1 MSDLRACS
9 RSGLGFAAVCG
20 LAATALTGAVVADGG
35 PDPFSPTAIGALPFS
50 DTGDTTGG
58 IDNLD
63 AVCPYTGSTSP
74 DEWYELT
81 LGSDSDVTISLCNSG
96 YDTKTYVLESG
107 SLIEVG
113 CNDDACTSPGG
124 GLFRS
129 ELFLNLPAGTYLIA
143 VDGYLGEA
151 GPYEINVEVPVPI
164 EVDCPMGSVDEGEM
178 CDDTG
183 VPDITNGGCN
193 STPAV
198 FSTVACGDTVCGMA
212 WALGGT
218 RDTDWYR
225 IETTDAETSIVQ
237 TATAEFSLAMGFIPT
252 VPLGS
257 EDCSTISVIDPFAN
271 PAAGDTGSITTPC
284 LPAGGHWFFMGHDAF
299 DLLPCGVGAPFGND
313 YVSEW
318 ACTTPCPAE
327 PCPELGDLDNNGEVG
342 FSDLLILLTNYGPCP

>member
-1 MSDLRACS
+1 MSDLRACT

-20 LAATALTGAVVADGG
+20 LAATALTGAVLAEGG
-35 PDPFSPTAIGALPFS
+35 EDPFSAVAIASLPFS
-50 DTGDTTGG
+50 DTGDTSDN
-58 IDNLD
+58 IDDLD
-63 AVCPYTGSTSP
+63 AVCPFTGSTSP
-74 DEWYELT
+74 DVFYSISLSEAT
-81 LGSDSDVTISLCNSG
+81 DVTLDLCNSG
-96 YDTKTYVLESG
+96 YDTKVYVLDAATFV
-107 SLIEVG
+107 EVG

-129 ELFLNLPAGTYLIA
+129 ELFLNLPAGDYIIG
-143 VDGYLGEA
+143 VDGFGGDA
-151 GPYEINVEVPVPI
+151 GVYELNIEVPVPI
-164 EVDCPMGSVDEGEM
+164 EVDCPAGSVDEGEG

-198 FSTVACGDTVCGMA
+198 FSTVSCGDTVCGQA
-212 WALGGT
+212 WGLGGT

-225 IETTDAETSIVQ
+225 IVTVDVETSITQ

-271 PAAGDTGSITTPC
+271 PGAGDTGVVVTPC

-313 YVSEW
+313 YVSTW
-318 ACTTPCPAE
+318 DCTSPCPATPCPT
-327 PCPELGDLDNNGEVG
+327 LGDLDLNGDVG